1 MKKNSPLVELILT
14 FSLPETFYLKQM
26 MNFFYL
32 PSLKKLSI
40 FAKTPENVQTKTIL
54 RKILKDF

>member
-26 MNFFYL
+26 KNFFYL

>member
-14 FSLPETFYLKQM
+14 FSLPETFNLKQM
-26 MNFFYL
+26 KNFFYL